1 VGRDEVS
8 ASFSDLSGAYAAS
21 GSDPSFGVVRGPL
34 SSMALGPSTA
44 TITAGANQTYS
55 VTGFDAYDKA

>member
-1 VGRDEVS
+1 
-8 ASFSDLSGAYAAS
+8 
-21 GSDPSFGVVRGPL
+21 
-34 SSMALGPSTA
+34 MALGPSTA